1 MCFSAKGIDMRVK
14 IADMGQLKSAAD
26 GEYVAVRTCRDP
38 LDETVTLATIQRVVE
53 KTVRKAP
60 TDPQWHIKTLVLAKP
75 MTADAAIGFA
85 TLYAQRKHIPV
96 VYTAS
101 ES

>member
-1 MCFSAKGIDMRVK
+1 MTVRILEMETPIGART
-14 IADMGQLKSAAD
+14 

-38 LDETVTLATIQRVVE
+38 LDDTVTLATIQRVVE

-60 TDPQWHIKTLVLAKP
+60 TEPQWHIKTLVLARP
-75 MTADAAIGFA
+75 MSAHDAIGFA
-85 TLYAQRKHIPV
+85 TLYAECKHIPV

-101 ES
+101 EA